1 MDKEIRMLQSQPK
14 TNGRRVEGCAIK
26 FNSRSQYLG
35 FYETILP
42 EACTQEFI
50 NSQDVL
56 ALFDHD
62 DSRGILARWNKG
74 VGNLKLEVRSDGLY
88 YSFDALPTQLG
99 DEVLEY
105 IKSGIIEGSSFAFC
119 VDSND
124 ESAQEWKRLPDGN
137 VYRTIKKFKMITDVS
152 AVVHPAYLQTSCSC
166 RSYDKFLEEEKELEE
181 QRETPTE
188 KPQKEEEI
196 PTEDK
201 PKEEKSCEGDKP
213 CSGDPKEEKSCE
225 EGQKKKEETHTEDTP
240 TDEPKEESKDEDRN
254 LENNNKVINNNK
266 MEKRYSLMKEL
277 RSALETGKSFNLN
290 DVESR
295 AYTVTAEGEDV
306 VQTDIYDIWEPLRA
320 KNVLVAAGAKTI
332 TNIRNN
338 VQIPLM
344 SAVTANWAGETAAA
358 TDGSGTFT
366 SKKLSPKRITAK
378 YPISL
383 QLLAQDSIGIENAI
397 RADIQKAINSK
408 LEATLLGNAA
418 GTDDQPAG
426 LFHDPETATTI
437 SEIATFADVCNLEG
451 SVEEANFESGKYI
464 ISPKAKAALRN
475 MAKSAKSTQLVME
488 GGQIDGTEAFVTSH
502 VAGKK
507 MIYGD
512 FSNLVIA
519 TWDNVQIDVVR
530 DTASVGNGMV
540 TIVVNAFCDA
550 ALVRPEALAFA
561 KIKE

>member
-1 MDKEIRMLQSQPK
+1 MDKQKLLDIVALAES
-14 TNGRRVEGCAIK
+14 EH
-26 FNSRSQYLG
+26 RSL
-35 FYETILP
+35 
-42 EACTQEFI
+42 
-50 NSQDVL
+50 
-56 ALFDHD
+56 
-62 DSRGILARWNKG
+62 
-74 VGNLKLEVRSDGLY
+74 
-88 YSFDALPTQLG
+88 
-99 DEVLEY
+99 
-105 IKSGIIEGSSFAFC
+105 
-119 VDSND
+119 
-124 ESAQEWKRLPDGN
+124 
-137 VYRTIKKFKMITDVS
+137 TD
-152 AVVHPAYLQTSCSC
+152 
-166 RSYDKFLEEEKELEE
+166 EEKALINKAVEE
-181 QRETPTE
+181 RSCG
-188 KPQKEEEI
+188 
-196 PTEDK
+196 EDK
-201 PKEEKSCEGDKP
+201 PKEEKSCGEK
-213 CSGDPKEEKSCE
+213 PKEEKYCE
-225 EGQKKKEETHTEDTP
+225 EGQKKKEERVEDEEPQTEPKDETP
-240 TDEPKEESKDEDRN
+240 TDEKPNEPQKEESKDEDRN

-266 MEKRYSLMKEL
+266 MTEKRYSLIGEL
-277 RSALETGKSFNLN
+277 KRSLETGKPFNLN

-320 KNVLVAAGAKTI
+320 KNVLVQAGAKTI
-332 TNIRNN
+332 TGIKNN

-358 TDGSGTFT
+358 TDGSGAFT

-426 LFHDPETATTI
+426 LFHDPETATTVVEI
-437 SEIATFADVCNLEG
+437 STFADVCNLEG
-451 SVEEANFESGKYI
+451 SVEEANFEGGKYI

-488 GGQIDGTEAFVTSH
+488 GGQIDGTETLVTSH
-502 VAGKK
+502 VADKK

-550 ALVRPEALAFA
+550 ALIRPEALAFA

>member
-1 MDKEIRMLQSQPK
+1 MDKQKLLDIVALAES
-14 TNGRRVEGCAIK
+14 EH
-26 FNSRSQYLG
+26 RSL
-35 FYETILP
+35 
-42 EACTQEFI
+42 
-50 NSQDVL
+50 
-56 ALFDHD
+56 
-62 DSRGILARWNKG
+62 
-74 VGNLKLEVRSDGLY
+74 
-88 YSFDALPTQLG
+88 
-99 DEVLEY
+99 
-105 IKSGIIEGSSFAFC
+105 
-119 VDSND
+119 
-124 ESAQEWKRLPDGN
+124 
-137 VYRTIKKFKMITDVS
+137 TD
-152 AVVHPAYLQTSCSC
+152 
-166 RSYDKFLEEEKELEE
+166 EEKALINKAVEE
-181 QRETPTE
+181 RSCG
-188 KPQKEEEI
+188 
-196 PTEDK
+196 EDK
-201 PKEEKSCEGDKP
+201 
-213 CSGDPKEEKSCE
+213 PKEEKSCE
-225 EGQKKKEETHTEDTP
+225 EGQKKKEERVEDEEPQTEPKEDTP
-240 TDEPKEESKDEDRN
+240 TEDEEKNPKEYNKRN
-254 LENNNKVINNNK
+254 LNNVNHNCK

-344 SAVTANWAGETAAA
+344 SAVSANWAGETAAA
-358 TDGSGTFT
+358 TDRSGTFS

-418 GTDDQPAG
+418 GTDDQPEG
-426 LFHDPETATTI
+426 LFHTPETATTI
-437 SEIATFADVCNLEG
+437 AEIATFADVCNLEG

-475 MAKSAKSTQLVME
+475 MAKSANSTQLVME
-488 GGQIDGTEAFVTSH
+488 GGQIDGTETLVTSH

>member
-1 MDKEIRMLQSQPK
+1 MDKQKLLDIVALAES
-14 TNGRRVEGCAIK
+14 EH
-26 FNSRSQYLG
+26 RSL
-35 FYETILP
+35 
-42 EACTQEFI
+42 
-50 NSQDVL
+50 
-56 ALFDHD
+56 
-62 DSRGILARWNKG
+62 
-74 VGNLKLEVRSDGLY
+74 
-88 YSFDALPTQLG
+88 
-99 DEVLEY
+99 
-105 IKSGIIEGSSFAFC
+105 
-119 VDSND
+119 
-124 ESAQEWKRLPDGN
+124 
-137 VYRTIKKFKMITDVS
+137 TD
-152 AVVHPAYLQTSCSC
+152 
-166 RSYDKFLEEEKELEE
+166 EEKALINKAVEE
-181 QRETPTE
+181 RSCG
-188 KPQKEEEI
+188 
-196 PTEDK
+196 EDK
-201 PKEEKSCEGDKP
+201 PKEEKSCGEK
-213 CSGDPKEEKSCE
+213 PKEEKYCE
-225 EGQKKKEETHTEDTP
+225 EDQKKKEERVEDEEPQDETP
-240 TDEPKEESKDEDRN
+240 TDEPKEKSKDEDRN

-266 MEKRYSLMKEL
+266 MTEKRYSLIGEL
-277 RSALETGKSFNLN
+277 KRSLETGKPFNLN

-320 KNVLVAAGAKTI
+320 KNVLVQAGAKTI
-332 TNIRNN
+332 TGIKNN

-426 LFHDPETATTI
+426 LFHDPETATTVV
-437 SEIATFADVCNLEG
+437 EIATFADVCNLEG
-451 SVEEANFESGKYI
+451 SVEEANFEGGKYI

-488 GGQIDGTEAFVTSH
+488 GGQIDGTDTFVTSH
-502 VAGKK
+502 VADKK